1 MPDSELLIDLVV
13 DFYSSFLFCS
23 REQIDLLALWTFHTY
38 CFHHA
43 PFSSALNI
51 HSREKQSGKTTC
63 LQLLHMLCG
72 RASFHTSPSPAL
84 VIRQAQGMAGRPFT
98 GTLLLDDCRFT
109 TALQGVLSASVRWSG
124 VQTVRSKNEA
134 GDPIF
139 EERFCYFPKAFA
151 GNQRLPDCL
160 RDVSIPIALE
170 PKGVLRS
177 KPDDPDSSFLRFRQ
191 DDNQAEADSLSV
203 DLHQWYED
211 HAEALKKMPSYQESQ
226 FPPELSSRQQD
237 CAEPLLIIADLIG
250 GDWPQRARNAL
261 VNAFALS
268 AFEDFHSSKQIL
280 ADIHQAFTTKG
291 NPAWLSTADV
301 LEFLHAMDDRAW
313 DEWSKGKPMTSKDLG
328 RLLHPF
334 GIKSKNHRT
343 EEGNKGDKDKGVKDK
358 VVKGYS
364 LEAFQKS
371 WHKYLPEQS
380 NTDALSSQA
389 ASYANARGSQH
400 PSPEGEI
407 IEPSTSVLGSRDKN
421 TESRRDGI
429 QSLPDEKNSANRGA
443 SALSNGI
450 AIPGLLRPVAAKQQ
464 NSSPSRPKQAASHAN
479 ARGSQHPSPEGEI
492 IEPST
497 SVLGNRDKN
506 TESRRDGIQSLPD
519 EKNSANR
526 GASALSNGVA
536 IPGLRRPVAAN
547 VQNSVP
553 GQPKLAASSQ
563 QLEAIADSQKAA
575 MVAAMLG
582 SELDEASSRQLEADT
597 LALFE
602 FRKALA
608 ERESEL
614 QRSARRPVAAKQQNS
629 SPSRPKPAASSQK
642 LGHPDMSS

>member
-1 MPDSELLIDLVV
+1 M
-13 DFYSSFLFCS
+13 
-23 REQIDLLALWTFHTY
+23 
-38 CFHHA
+38 
-43 PFSSALNI
+43 
-51 HSREKQSGKTTC
+51 
-63 LQLLHMLCG
+63 
-72 RASFHTSPSPAL
+72 
-84 VIRQAQGMAGRPFT
+84 
-98 GTLLLDDCRFT
+98 
-109 TALQGVLSASVRWSG
+109 
-124 VQTVRSKNEA
+124 
-134 GDPIF
+134 
-139 EERFCYFPKAFA
+139 
-151 GNQRLPDCL
+151 
-160 RDVSIPIALE
+160 E

-177 KPDDPDSSFLRFRQ
+177 KPDDSDSCFLRFRQ
-191 DDNQAEADSLSV
+191 DDNQEEADSLSV

-211 HAEALKKMPSYQESQ
+211 HVEALKKMPSYRESQ

-301 LEFLHAMDDRAW
+301 LEFLHAMDDRPW

-343 EEGNKGDKDKGVKDK
+343 EEGNQGAKDKIVKDK

-364 LEAFQKS
+364 LEVFQKS
-371 WHKYLPEQS
+371 WHKYLPES
-380 NTDALSSQA
+380 CNTDALSSQT
-389 ASYANARGSQH
+389 S
-400 PSPEGEI
+400 
-407 IEPSTSVLGSRDKN
+407 STSAGVSGISTGEVRADLGCV
-421 TESRRDGI
+421 EGI
-429 QSLPDEKNSANRGA
+429 SS
-443 SALSNGI
+443 SAL
-450 AIPGLLRPVAAKQQ
+450 PVAANSQ
-464 NSSPSRPKQAASHAN
+464 NMTDHQDSSSSRSKQAASYAN

-506 TESRRDGIQSLPD
+506 TESRRDGIQSLQD
-519 EKNSANR
+519 EKNSAHR
-526 GASALSNGVA
+526 GASALGCGEGSQGSR
-536 IPGLRRPVAAN
+536 LPVA
-547 VQNSVP
+547 
-553 GQPKLAASSQ
+553 
-563 QLEAIADSQKAA
+563 ADSQKAA

-597 LALFE
+597 LALYE

-614 QRSARRPVAAKQQNS
+614 QRSARRPVAPNSNNRKCGTAALGCGEGSQGSRLPVAAKQQNS
-629 SPSRPKPAASSQK
+629 SSSRPRLAASSQQLEAIPVAAKSQNSSSTYVQLSAGNQK
-642 LGHPDMSS
+642 LVAGLLARHPRLQAYFQNPAGSQETLHSQPAAPDSTPRYRSYSEQ

>member
-38 CFHHA
+38 CFQYA
-43 PFSSALNI
+43 PFSPALNI

-84 VIRQAQGMAGRPFT
+84 VIRQTQGMVGRPFT

-109 TALQGVLSASVRWSG
+109 TALQGVLAASVRWSG

-134 GDPIF
+134 GGPVF

-177 KPDDPDSSFLRFRQ
+177 KRDDPDSSFLRFRQ
-191 DDNQAEADSLSV
+191 DDNQEEADSLSV

-211 HAEALKKMPSYQESQ
+211 HVEALKKMPSYRESQ

-237 CAEPLLIIADLIG
+237 CAEPMLIIADLIG

-280 ADIHQAFTTKG
+280 ADVHQAFTTKG

-343 EEGNKGDKDKGVKDK
+343 EEGKKGVKDK

-371 WHKYLPEQS
+371 WHKYLSEQC

-400 PSPEGEI
+400 PGPEGEI
-407 IEPSTSVLGSRDKN
+407 IGPSTSVLGNGDKN
-421 TESRRDGI
+421 PESRRDGI
-429 QSLPDEKNSANRGA
+429 QSL
-443 SALSNGI
+443 
-450 AIPGLLRPVAAKQQ
+450 Q
-464 NSSPSRPKQAASHAN
+464 
-479 ARGSQHPSPEGEI
+479 
-492 IEPST
+492 
-497 SVLGNRDKN
+497 
-506 TESRRDGIQSLPD
+506 D

-536 IPGLRRPVAAN
+536 IPGLLRPAAAN

-553 GQPKLAASSQ
+553 GRPKLAASSQ

-582 SELDEASSRQLEADT
+582 SELDEASSRQLEADA
-597 LALFE
+597 LALYE

-614 QRSARRPVAAKQQNS
+614 QRSARRPVAANVQNSVPGRPKLAASSQQLEALPVAAKQQNS
-629 SPSRPKPAASSQK
+629 SPSRPKQAASSQK
-642 LGHPDMSS
+642 PEAGSSRYVELAAGSQKLVADLLAHHPRLQVHLQNSARVPVAADSQNRRRI